1 MMQMN
6 SPSCTSKSTS
16 AKGVTDFPRDVY
28 ETVRPLTESFGSFGG
43 VCCAICGAT
52 DSLPGII
59 PLNLFVGTG
68 ERVISNDRCVEAQSR
83 HEKRFVSK

>member
-1 MMQMN
+1 M
-6 SPSCTSKSTS
+6 
-16 AKGVTDFPRDVY
+16 
-28 ETVRPLTESFGSFGG
+28 
-43 VCCAICGAT
+43 
-52 DSLPGII
+52 I